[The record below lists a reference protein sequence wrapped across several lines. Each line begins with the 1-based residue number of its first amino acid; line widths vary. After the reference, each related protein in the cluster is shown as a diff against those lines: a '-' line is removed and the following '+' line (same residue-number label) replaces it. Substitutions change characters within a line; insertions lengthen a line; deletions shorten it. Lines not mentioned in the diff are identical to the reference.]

1 MDVDQGTFIV
11 GRSKLE
17 PGQTLAPDLTTYEM
31 LHNLSTPWPC
41 LSFDIVRDSLGDNRK
56 AYPATMY
63 TVAGTQADYS
73 KASDNQI
80 MVNKFS
86 GLSRMEKEDDSEDED
101 DDDEDADPILESR
114 SIPLSS
120 TTNRIRAHQIPSSE
134 PGRPPTTLTATMTES
149 SNVFIHDVTPHLA
162 SFDTPG
168 TII

>member
-1 MDVDQGTFIV
+1 
-11 GRSKLE
+11 
-17 PGQTLAPDLTTYEM
+17 
-31 LHNLSTPWPC
+31 
-41 LSFDIVRDSLGDNRK
+41 
-56 AYPATMY
+56 
-63 TVAGTQADYS
+63 AGTQADYS

-134 PGRPPTTLTATMTES
+134 PGRPPTTLTDTMTEF

-168 TII
+168 TIISAQQNKPISTIRAHKSEGYAVDWSPIIPSGKLLTGDND